1 MLAVEI
7 IFAIIMDF
15 GNLNIITNIL
25 TNTSADSHAHTHT
38 SRLPLAHWQ
47 TIFLSSRCQGIY
59 THIYYILLYIFAYA
73 DNAETDELIMNCVV
87 CVV

>member
-25 TNTSADSHAHTHT
+25 TNTSADSHTHTHT
-38 SRLPLAHWQ
+38 HVEAAFGALANN
-47 TIFLSSRCQGIY
+47 FLK
-59 THIYYILLYIFAYA
+59 
-73 DNAETDELIMNCVV
+73 
-87 CVV
+87 